1 MGRNDWLT
9 VMRLT
14 RSIAH
19 AAPPRRRSVTYP
31 DRLILRLYLWLA
43 VRGLP
48 LCRVAD
54 RSVYPAFFRPRALP
68 SVSQFCKRLAEP
80 RFDALLDAVRRRA
93 TGAVGDA
100 LLLCIDGKALP
111 VTENTRVPDATTG
124 HGGGKF
130 CKGYRLHAMTDQ
142 RGRIVDYR
150 VTPMHEQ
157 EKNMAF
163 EMLADAPSGAVIL
176 ADGNYDSSRLYDAA
190 AARGATLF
198 TPLKGFG
205 TSPCVMKKMSRARVA
220 ANGMWTRHRR
230 LSEKVYSLRGIIE
243 RAFANLSN
251 FAGGLQA
258 LPPWVR
264 GLPRVRRWVAAKLLI
279 YHVRRTTRDL
289 ACAT

>member
-1 MGRNDWLT
+1 MDRNDWMLL
-9 VMRLT
+9 VRLT
-14 RSIAH
+14 RLVAL
-19 AAPPRRRSVTYP
+19 AAPARARSVTYP
-31 DRLILRLYLWLA
+31 DRLVLRLFLWLTM
-43 VRGLP
+43 RGLP
-48 LCRVAD
+48 LCRVVD
-54 RSVYPAFFRPRALP
+54 RAVYPPFFRPRALP

-80 RFDALLDAVRRRA
+80 RFDGLLRDLAARA
-93 TGAVGDA
+93 AGPIGDA

-111 VTENTRVPDATTG
+111 VTENTRVEDATTG

-130 CKGYRLHAMTDQ
+130 CKGYRLHAMADA

-163 EMLADAPSGAVIL
+163 EMLAHAPAGAVIL

-205 TSPCVMKKMSRARVA
+205 TSPCVMKRMSRARVA
-220 ANGMWTRHRR
+220 ANRMWTRHPR
-230 LSEKVYSLRGIIE
+230 LSKKVYSLRGTIE

-264 GLPRVRRWVAAKLLI
+264 GLARVRRWVAAKLII
-279 YHVRRTTRDL
+279 YHVRRLARQASTTD
-289 ACAT
+289 